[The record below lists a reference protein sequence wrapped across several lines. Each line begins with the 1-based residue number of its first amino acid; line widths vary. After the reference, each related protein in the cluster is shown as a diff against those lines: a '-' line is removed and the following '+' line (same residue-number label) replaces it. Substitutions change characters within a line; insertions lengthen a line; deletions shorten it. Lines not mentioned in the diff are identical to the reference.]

1 MKTGEFP
8 DFFELYIV
16 QLSTLEV
23 EVTSSVRDVDVDVD
37 VDVVDDD
44 DIDVVSGAEFDGKLS
59 KTLSR

>member
-37 VDVVDDD
+37 VVDDN
-44 DIDVVSGAEFDGKLS
+44 DIDVVGGAEFDGKLS

>member
-23 EVTSSVRDVDVDVD
+23 EVTSSVRDVDVDV
-37 VDVVDDD
+37 VDDN
-44 DIDVVSGAEFDGKLS
+44 DIDVVGGAEFDGKLS

>member
-23 EVTSSVRDVDVDVD
+23 EVTSSVRDVDVDV
-37 VDVVDDD
+37 VDDD